1 MSPRKTDVTEEKARR
16 WTELYR
22 MGWSFARIG
31 REEGLDRRVVARVVR
46 QREGKDV
53 GEAAASARKEV
64 ASRLLEEHFREMEAV
79 AAMLVRAVPPPSMR
93 AELFLEE
100 TDVESLLRERLE
112 TWWLRMRQ
120 VYLPDS
126 GPDEIDR
133 RRARR
138 QAFSLLAAL
147 YEHQPLARPLV
158 EAWGR
163 YASEY
168 HRTWLALEE
177 RAQAA
182 GIPDTR
188 ARAVVEEAL
197 RRWRS
202 GDPLE
207 VGAAPGA
214 SLSQADRERVQAWAS
229 ADSGFQTRLRELASL
244 LEGMERSFASLEE
257 MLDPA
262 PVRRVLLST
271 RCGLCPA

>member
-1 MSPRKTDVTEEKARR
+1 MLQD
-16 WTELYR
+16 
-22 MGWSFARIG
+22 
-31 REEGLDRRVVARVVR
+31 
-46 QREGKDV
+46 
-53 GEAAASARKEV
+53 
-64 ASRLLEEHFREMEAV
+64 HFREMEAV
-79 AAMLVRAVPPPSMR
+79 AAVLVRTVPPPSMR

-100 TDVESLLRERLE
+100 TDVESLLREHLE

-138 QAFSLLAAL
+138 QAVSLLAAL
-147 YEHQPLARPLV
+147 YEHQPQIRPLV

-182 GIPDTR
+182 GFPDTTTR
-188 ARAVVEEAL
+188 AAVEEAL

-202 GDPLE
+202 GGPE
-207 VGAAPGA
+207 VVAAPGA
-214 SLSQADRERVQAWAS
+214 SPPPANQESIQAWAS
-229 ADSGFQTRLRELASL
+229 ADEGFQVGLGELASL
-244 LEGMERSFASLEE
+244 LEGMEMTFATLEE

-262 PVRRVLLST
+262 PMRRVLLST